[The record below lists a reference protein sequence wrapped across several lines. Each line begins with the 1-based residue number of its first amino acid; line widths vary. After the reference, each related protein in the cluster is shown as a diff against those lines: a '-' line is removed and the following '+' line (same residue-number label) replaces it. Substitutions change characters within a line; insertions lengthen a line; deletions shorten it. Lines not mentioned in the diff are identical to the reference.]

1 MKKKIDDEECAICF
15 KPKEMAKI
23 IPCGHEI
30 CKDCLIKIMSSVTM
44 RSICPICRSVINN
57 TMYNDLGEIVNNFRT
72 ASPSS
77 SVSSVEFIFSY
88 NRNTNQLQPIP
99 TTPPPHIDW
108 ENLEPSE
115 TIHSFVKNRNEH
127 LEASR
132 RMTTSLPRLLLIN
145 VHHIGHNTSHPVL
158 MKFLFNL
165 MECCDQLRIK
175 DEESFSS
182 FF

>member
-1 MKKKIDDEECAICF
+1 MLLSMKTKIDDEECVICF

-72 ASPSS
+72 DSPEFILTDSP
-77 SVSSVEFIFSY
+77 VEFIYSY
-88 NRNTNQLQPIP
+88 NQP

-115 TIHSFVKNRNEH
+115 TIHSFFKNRNEH

-145 VHHIGHNTSHPVL
+145 VHHIGHNTSHKVL
-158 MKFLFNL
+158 TKFLFNL
-165 MECCDQLRIK
+165 MECCDQLRIE
-175 DEESFSS
+175 DEEFFSS